1 MPRKLPFM
9 PWATGDWLKDP
20 ALSFVSAAARGVW
33 ADMLCVMWESEVR
46 GVLQC
51 QGKAWSRDE
60 TAAIL
65 RGDMSVNRDA
75 IDELFAAGVASER
88 GGAIISRRMVRDE
101 EVRRATRNRVRKHRS
116 GIAGDVTP
124 DVTEGERV
132 RNAPSS
138 VSVSQN
144 QPTNQSERAPPP
156 DGGGLVGG
164 GLADK
169 DSQDPVIEALTR
181 AGVVPRNRLTL
192 AALPGLTAPIIDRVD
207 RKVRQGGGDTGAVVV
222 AIKAE
227 SGRIVAKGRVAEK
240 RKANDRSEHER
251 LKTLYAQAEA
261 EERARRAE
269 VDHE

>member
-20 ALSFVSAAARGVW
+20 ALSFVSAEARGVW
-33 ADMLCVMWESEVR
+33 ADMLCVMWESEER

-51 QGKAWSRDE
+51 QGKAWSRDQ

-65 RGDMSVNRDA
+65 RGDTSVNRAA
-75 IDELFAAGVASER
+75 IDELLAAGVASER
-88 GGAIISRRMVRDE
+88 GGAIISRRMVRDQ

-116 GIAGDVTP
+116 GFAGDVTP
-124 DVTEGERV
+124 DVTEEERV

-138 VSVSQN
+138 VSLSEQTN
-144 QPTNQSERAPPP
+144 QPERAPPP

-181 AGVVPRNRLTL
+181 AGVAKRNRLTL
-192 AALPGLTAPIIDRVD
+192 AALPGLTAAIIDRVD
-207 RKVRQGGGDTGAVVV
+207 RKVRQGGGDTGAVVN
-222 AIKAE
+222 ALRDE
-227 SGRIVAKGRVAEK
+227 SDRILAKGRVVKK
-240 RKANDRSEHER
+240 RKGNDKAERER
-251 LKTLYAQAEA
+251 LKALYAQAEA
-261 EERARRAE
+261 EELARHAE